1 MNFNHWSEH
10 QQLRNIGFIAINASN
25 PDDIKKQFND
35 NLFSQRKTG
44 QWDINKEVL
53 EAGIVGKSVV
63 LFYSLPGMVS
73 TLYFGKIKVAVVTS
87 QTNHN
92 PPRERYTLEVF
103 EPWLEVGTA
112 AVSFSRFFE
121 GVTMR
126 ASPTAVWVEA
136 GREITDHTESETEHS
151 NSYCEAWL
159 GEGWRRVLVA
169 EARMYNK
176 LLVRCIECRGKVV
189 LMKAGPNNTPRAHA
203 EHRPGHPGCSLG
215 HYFNGVRSPHPE
227 PVEDP
232 VDGSRDPFADQV
244 INEDDESA
252 FPEGKESYRLH
263 KARERDP
270 KIIFK
275 AKAKRLRTTNKLEC
289 DVCQTDFHIVYGDL
303 GRGFI
308 EAHHKI
314 PVSKLDGN
322 TPTRIDDLA
331 LVCSNCHRMLHRKGG
346 MSVEKLR
353 ELIFAARM
361 QD

>member
-1 MNFNHWSEH
+1 MIFNHWSEH
-10 QQLRNIGFIAINASN
+10 PQLRNGGFIAINASN
-25 PDDIKKQFND
+25 PDNIRKQFNE
-35 NLFSQRKTG
+35 NLFCQRKTG

-63 LFYSLPGMVS
+63 LFYSLSGMVS
-73 TLYFGKIKVAVVTS
+73 TLYFGKIKEAVVTS

-92 PPRERYTLEVF
+92 PPRDRYTLEVF
-103 EPWLEVGTA
+103 EPWLELGGTE
-112 AVSFSRFFE
+112 VSFSRFFE
-121 GVTMR
+121 GVRMR
-126 ASPTAVWVEA
+126 ASPTAVWVDACRDIVDYTEREA
-136 GREITDHTESETEHS
+136 EHS

-159 GEGWRRVLVA
+159 GDGWRRVLVA
-169 EARMYNK
+169 EVCMHNS
-176 LLVRCIECRGKVV
+176 LLVRCIECHGKVV
-189 LMKAGPNNTPRAHA
+189 LMKAGANNTPRAHA
-203 EHRPGHPGCSLG
+203 EHRPSHLGCSLG

-232 VDGSRDPFADQV
+232 VNGSLDPFADQV
-244 INEDDESA
+244 ISEDDESA

-289 DVCQTDFHIVYGDL
+289 DVCQTDFRIVYGDL

-331 LVCSNCHRMLHRKGG
+331 LVCSNCHRMLHRKAG

-353 ELIFAARM
+353 ELIFAVKM